1 MASNGKKGSGNAA
14 PTQNEQKKPTEQAEK
29 KNDAVQSET
38 AQQPVPYI
46 SVKIDK
52 LYDDDTK
59 KLKAFASA
67 NIGPFAVHGIRV
79 FENEKGMF
87 VSMPSVSYKDGQG
100 NTQYDEVFHPVTKEA
115 REALVKNVI
124 DEYNHALEQAQTAS
138 QAPVQSG
145 GSQTMQQ
152 M

>member
-14 PTQNEQKKPTEQAEK
+14 PTQNEQKKPKEQNVQATE
-29 KNDAVQSET
+29 AVQNET

-46 SVKIDK
+46 SVRIDK

-87 VSMPSVSYKDGQG
+87 VSMPSVSYNDGQG
-100 NTQYDEVFHPVTKEA
+100 NTQYDDVFHPVTKEA
-115 REALVKNVI
+115 RDALVKNVI
-124 DEYNHALEQAQTAS
+124 DEYNHALEQAQVNS

>member
-1 MASNGKKGSGNAA
+1 MASKKGSGNAA

-29 KNDAVQSET
+29 TTEAVQREPD
-38 AQQPVPYI
+38 QIPVPNI
-46 SVKIDK
+46 TVRIDK
-52 LYDDDTK
+52 LFNDDTK

-87 VSMPSVSYKDGQG
+87 VNMPSVSYKDGQG
-100 NTQYDEVFHPVTKEA
+100 NTQYEDVFHPVTKEA

-124 DEYNHALEQAQTAS
+124 DQYNHALEQAQANS

>member
-1 MASNGKKGSGNAA
+1 MASKKGSGNAA

-29 KNDAVQSET
+29 KNEAVQNET
-38 AQQPVPYI
+38 EQQPIPNI
-46 SVKIDK
+46 TVKIDK
-52 LYDDDTK
+52 LFDDESK

-67 NIGPFAVHGIRV
+67 NVGPFAVHGIRV
-79 FENEKGMF
+79 FENDKGTF

-138 QAPVQSG
+138 QAPVQSDG
-145 GSQTMQQ
+145 GQTMTQ

>member
-1 MASNGKKGSGNAA
+1 MASKKGSGNAA
-14 PTQNEQKKPTEQAEK
+14 PTQNEQKKKVGEVENANE
-29 KNDAVQSET
+29 AVQNET
-38 AQQPVPYI
+38 AQQPLPNI
-46 SVKIDK
+46 SVRIDK
-52 LYDDDTK
+52 IFDDDSK

-87 VSMPSVSYKDGQG
+87 VNMPSVSYKDGQG
-100 NTQYDEVFHPVTKEA
+100 NTQYDDVFHPVTKEA
-115 REALVKNVI
+115 REALIKSVM
-124 DEYNHALEQAQTAS
+124 DEYNHALEQAQTNS

-145 GSQTMQQ
+145 GGQTMTQ

>member
-1 MASNGKKGSGNAA
+1 MASNSKKGSGNAA

-46 SVKIDK
+46 SVRIDK

-100 NTQYDEVFHPVTKEA
+100 NTQYDDVFHPVTKEA

-124 DEYNHALEQAQTAS
+124 DEYNHALEQAQHVS

>member
-14 PTQNEQKKPTEQAEK
+14 PTQNEQKKSTAQVEK
-29 KNDAVQSET
+29 KNDTVQNET
-38 AQQPVPYI
+38 AQQPIPEI
-46 SVKIDK
+46 RVKIDK
-52 LYDDDTK
+52 LFDDDTK

-115 REALVKNVI
+115 REALVKSVI

-145 GSQTMQQ
+145 GSQTMTQ

>member
-29 KNDAVQSET
+29 KNEAVQNET
-38 AQQPVPYI
+38 EQQPIPNI

-100 NTQYDEVFHPVTKEA
+100 NTQYDDVFHPVTKEA

-124 DEYNHALEQAQTAS
+124 DEYNHALEQAQTNS

-145 GSQTMQQ
+145 GSQTMTQ

>member
-1 MASNGKKGSGNAA
+1 MASNSKKGSGNAA

-46 SVKIDK
+46 SVRIDK

-100 NTQYDEVFHPVTKEA
+100 NTQYDDVFHPVTKEA

-124 DEYNHALEQAQTAS
+124 DEYNHALEQAQVNS

>member
-1 MASNGKKGSGNAA
+1 MASNGKNGSGNAA

-87 VSMPSVSYKDGQG
+87 VNMPSVSYKDGQG
-100 NTQYDEVFHPVTKEA
+100 NTQYDEVFHPVSKEA
-115 REALVKNVI
+115 RDALVKNVI
-124 DEYNHALEQAQTAS
+124 DEYNHALEQAQTNS

-145 GSQTMQQ
+145 GSQTMTQ

>member
-14 PTQNEQKKPTEQAEK
+14 PTQNEQKKPTAQAEK
-29 KNDAVQSET
+29 KNDSVQNET
-38 AQQPVPYI
+38 AQQPIPEI
-46 SVKIDK
+46 TVKIDK

-100 NTQYDEVFHPVTKEA
+100 NTQYDDVFHPVTKEA

-124 DEYNHALEQAQTAS
+124 DEYNHALEQAQTNS

>member
-1 MASNGKKGSGNAA
+1 MASKKGSGNAA

-29 KNDAVQSET
+29 NNETVQNET
-38 AQQPVPYI
+38 EQQPIPNI
-46 SVKIDK
+46 TVKIDK
-52 LYDDDTK
+52 LFDDDSK

-67 NIGPFAVHGIRV
+67 NVGPFAVHGIRV
-79 FENEKGMF
+79 FENDKGAF

-124 DEYNHALEQAQTAS
+124 DEYNHALEQAQIAS

-145 GSQTMQQ
+145 GSQTMTQ

>member
-14 PTQNEQKKPTEQAEK
+14 PTQNEQKETTAQAEK
-29 KNDAVQSET
+29 KNDAVQNET
-38 AQQPVPYI
+38 AQQPLPEI
-46 SVKIDK
+46 SVRIDK

-59 KLKAFASA
+59 KLKALASA
-67 NIGPFAVHGIRV
+67 NVGPFAVHGIRV

-87 VSMPSVSYKDGQG
+87 VSMPSVSYKDAQG
-100 NTQYDEVFHPVTKEA
+100 NTQYDDVFHPVTKEA

-145 GSQTMQQ
+145 GGQTMTQ

>member
-1 MASNGKKGSGNAA
+1 MASNGKKGSSNAA
-14 PTQNEQKKPTEQAEK
+14 PRQNEQKKQTAEK
-29 KNDAVQSET
+29 KNDAVQHET
-38 AQQPVPYI
+38 EQQPVPNI
-46 SVKIDK
+46 SVRIDK

-87 VSMPSVSYKDGQG
+87 VSMPSVSYKDAQG
-100 NTQYDEVFHPVTKEA
+100 NTQYDDVFHPVSKEA
-115 REALVKNVI
+115 RDALVKNVI
-124 DEYNHALEQAQTAS
+124 DEYNHALEQAQTNS

-145 GSQTMQQ
+145 GSQTMTQ

>member
-14 PTQNEQKKPTEQAEK
+14 PTQNEQKKTTEQAEK

-38 AQQPVPYI
+38 VQQPIPYI
-46 SVKIDK
+46 SVRIDK

-100 NTQYDEVFHPVTKEA
+100 NTQYDDVFHPVTKEA

-124 DEYNHALEQAQTAS
+124 DEYNHALEQAQNNS

>member
-14 PTQNEQKKPTEQAEK
+14 PTQNEQKKPKEQTAQANE
-29 KNDAVQSET
+29 AVQHET
-38 AQQPVPYI
+38 AQQPVPNI
-46 SVKIDK
+46 SVRIDK
-52 LYDDDTK
+52 LFDDDSK

-79 FENEKGMF
+79 FENDKGMF
-87 VSMPSVSYKDGQG
+87 VSMPSVSYKDAQG
-100 NTQYDEVFHPVTKEA
+100 NTQYDEVFHPVSKEA
-115 REALVKNVI
+115 RDALVKNVI
-124 DEYNHALEQAQTAS
+124 DGYNHALEQAQTAS

-145 GSQTMQQ
+145 AGQTMTQ

>member
-46 SVKIDK
+46 SVRIDK

-100 NTQYDEVFHPVTKEA
+100 NTQYDDVFHPVTKEA

-124 DEYNHALEQAQTAS
+124 DEYNHALKQAQVNS

>member
-1 MASNGKKGSGNAA
+1 MASKKGSGNAA
-14 PTQNEQKKPTEQAEK
+14 PIQNEQKKPTEQAEK
-29 KNDAVQSET
+29 KNEAVQNET
-38 AQQPVPYI
+38 EQQPIPNI
-46 SVKIDK
+46 TVKIDK
-52 LYDDDTK
+52 LFNDDSK

-67 NIGPFAVHGIRV
+67 NVGPFAVHGIRV
-79 FENEKGMF
+79 FENDKGTF

>member
-1 MASNGKKGSGNAA
+1 MASNGKKGSGQAA
-14 PTQNEQKKPTEQAEK
+14 PTQNEQKKPTAQAEK
-29 KNDAVQSET
+29 KNDAVQNET
-38 AQQPVPYI
+38 AQQPIPNITVH
-46 SVKIDK
+46 IDK
-52 LYDDDTK
+52 IFNDDTK

-67 NIGPFAVHGIRV
+67 NIGQFAVHGIRV

-87 VSMPSVSYKDGQG
+87 VNMPSVSYKDAQG
-100 NTQYDEVFHPVTKEA
+100 NTQYDDVFHPVTKEA

-124 DEYNHALEQAQTAS
+124 DEYNHALEQVQTNS

-145 GSQTMQQ
+145 YSQTMQQ

>member
-1 MASNGKKGSGNAA
+1 MASKKGSGNAA
-14 PTQNEQKKPTEQAEK
+14 PTQNEQKKKVGEVENANE
-29 KNDAVQSET
+29 AVQNET
-38 AQQPVPYI
+38 AQQPLPNI
-46 SVKIDK
+46 SVRIDK
-52 LYDDDTK
+52 IFDDDSK

-87 VSMPSVSYKDGQG
+87 VNMPSVSYKDGQG
-100 NTQYDEVFHPVTKEA
+100 NTQYEDVFHPVTKEA
-115 REALVKNVI
+115 REALIKSVM
-124 DEYNHALEQAQTAS
+124 DEYNHALEQAQTNS

-145 GSQTMQQ
+145 GGQTMTQ

>member
-14 PTQNEQKKPTEQAEK
+14 PTQNEQKKPTAQAEK
-29 KNDAVQSET
+29 KNDAVQNET
-38 AQQPVPYI
+38 EQQPLPDITVR
-46 SVKIDK
+46 IDK

-59 KLKAFASA
+59 KLKAFTSA
-67 NIGPFAVHGIRV
+67 NVGPFAVHGIRV

-87 VSMPSVSYKDGQG
+87 VSMPSVSYKDAQG

-115 REALVKNVI
+115 REALVKHVI
-124 DEYNHALEQAQTAS
+124 DGYTHALEQAQTAS

>member
-1 MASNGKKGSGNAA
+1 MASKKGSGNAA

-29 KNDAVQSET
+29 KNEAVQNET
-38 AQQPVPYI
+38 EQQPIPNI
-46 SVKIDK
+46 TVKIDK
-52 LYDDDTK
+52 LFNDDSK

-67 NIGPFAVHGIRV
+67 NVGPFAVHGIRV
-79 FENEKGMF
+79 FENDKGTF

-124 DEYNHALEQAQTAS
+124 DEYNHALEQAQTNS

-145 GSQTMQQ
+145 GSQTMTQ

>member
-14 PTQNEQKKPTEQAEK
+14 PTQNEQKKPKEQNVQATE
-29 KNDAVQSET
+29 AVQNET
-38 AQQPVPYI
+38 AQQPIPYI

-100 NTQYDEVFHPVTKEA
+100 NTQYDDVFHPVTKEA
-115 REALVKNVI
+115 REALVRNVI
-124 DEYNHALEQAQTAS
+124 DEYNHALEQAQVNS

>member
-1 MASNGKKGSGNAA
+1 MASKKGSGNAA
-14 PTQNEQKKPTEQAEK
+14 PTQNEQKKKVGEVENANE
-29 KNDAVQSET
+29 AVQNET
-38 AQQPVPYI
+38 AQQPLPNI
-46 SVKIDK
+46 SVRIDK
-52 LYDDDTK
+52 IFDDDTK

-87 VSMPSVSYKDGQG
+87 VNMPSVSYKDGQG
-100 NTQYDEVFHPVTKEA
+100 NTQYEDVFHPVTKEA
-115 REALVKNVI
+115 REALIKSVM

>member
-14 PTQNEQKKPTEQAEK
+14 PTQNEQKNQTAEK
-29 KNDAVQSET
+29 KNDAVQHET
-38 AQQPVPYI
+38 EQQPVPNI
-46 SVKIDK
+46 SVRIDK
-52 LYDDDTK
+52 LFDDDAK

-67 NIGPFAVHGIRV
+67 NVGPFAVHGIRV

-100 NTQYDEVFHPVTKEA
+100 NTQYDEVFHPVSKEA
-115 REALVKNVI
+115 RDALVKNVI
-124 DEYNHALEQAQTAS
+124 DEYNHALEQAQTNS

-145 GSQTMQQ
+145 GSQTMTQ

>member
-29 KNDAVQSET
+29 KNEVVQNET
-38 AQQPVPYI
+38 EQQPIPNI
-46 SVKIDK
+46 TVKIDK
-52 LYDDDTK
+52 LFDDDSK

-67 NIGPFAVHGIRV
+67 NVGPFAVHGIRV
-79 FENEKGMF
+79 FENDKGTF

-124 DEYNHALEQAQTAS
+124 EEYNHALEQAQTNS

-145 GSQTMQQ
+145 GSQTMTQ

>member
-14 PTQNEQKKPTEQAEK
+14 PTQDEQKKPTSNAEK
-29 KNDAVQSET
+29 KNDAVQIET
-38 AQQPVPYI
+38 EQQPLPEI
-46 SVKIDK
+46 SVRIDK
-52 LYDDDTK
+52 LFDDDSK

-87 VSMPSVSYKDGQG
+87 VSMPSISFKDSQG
-100 NTQYDEVFHPVTKEA
+100 NTQYDDVFHPVTKEA
-115 REALVKNVI
+115 RDALVKNVI
-124 DEYNHALEQAQTAS
+124 DGYNHALEQAQTAS
-138 QAPVQSG
+138 QSPVQANG
-145 GSQTMQQ
+145 GQTMQQ

>member
-1 MASNGKKGSGNAA
+1 MASKKGSGNTA

-29 KNDAVQSET
+29 KNEVVQNET
-38 AQQPVPYI
+38 EQQPIPNI
-46 SVKIDK
+46 TVKIDK
-52 LYDDDTK
+52 LFDDDSK

-67 NIGPFAVHGIRV
+67 NVGPFAVHGIRV
-79 FENEKGMF
+79 FENDKGTF

-124 DEYNHALEQAQTAS
+124 DEYNHALEQAQTNS

-145 GSQTMQQ
+145 GSQTMTQ

>member
-14 PTQNEQKKPTEQAEK
+14 PTQNEPKKPTTQAEK
-29 KNDAVQSET
+29 KNDDVQNET
-38 AQQPVPYI
+38 AQQPIPDI
-46 SVKIDK
+46 TVKIDK

-67 NIGPFAVHGIRV
+67 NVGPFAVHGIRV

-87 VSMPSVSYKDGQG
+87 VSMPSVSYKDAQG
-100 NTQYDEVFHPVTKEA
+100 NTQYDDVFHPVTKEA

-124 DEYNHALEQAQTAS
+124 DEYNHALEQAQTNS

-145 GSQTMQQ
+145 GSQTMTQ

>member
-29 KNDAVQSET
+29 KDDAVQSET

-46 SVKIDK
+46 SVRIDK

-100 NTQYDEVFHPVTKEA
+100 NTQYDDVFHPVTKEA

-124 DEYNHALEQAQTAS
+124 DEYNHALEQAQVNS